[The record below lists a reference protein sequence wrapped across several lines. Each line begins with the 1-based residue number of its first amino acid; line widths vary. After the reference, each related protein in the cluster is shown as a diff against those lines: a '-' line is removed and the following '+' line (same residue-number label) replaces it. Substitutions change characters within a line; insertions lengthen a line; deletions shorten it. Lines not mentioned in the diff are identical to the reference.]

1 MGCYQTLIPYI
12 SIAGGNCNSELIL
25 GMRESLR
32 SIGLSL
38 SCSNFPK
45 KLLKSCSKILKV
57 AQKLPQNPKVSQK
70 LLSIFGCKRLIY
82 NSNNDL
88 INKFRFT

>member
-1 MGCYQTLIPYI
+1 MV
-12 SIAGGNCNSELIL
+12 NSQRGPL
-25 GMRESLR
+25 GRAVPKLLQFSQK
-32 SIGLSL
+32 

>member
-1 MGCYQTLIPYI
+1 MGEVTLPR
-12 SIAGGNCNSELIL
+12 AVP
-25 GMRESLR
+25 R
-32 SIGLSL
+32 
-38 SCSNFPK
+38 
-45 KLLKSCSKILKV
+45 LLQFSQKVAPIFQKSCSKLLKV